1 MIAFPHL
8 WKLVAL
14 LGLVLCVAAYGKG
27 RRDADAAWEARQA
40 ARAAAEAR
48 QDLATS
54 ENNVREVIKYVDRI
68 KTVERNVPVV
78 RERVV
83 RLCDEGPRWA
93 VHGAGEL
100 ATAAET
106 DAPDR
111 RADLAAE
118 LVASRENQEQCR
130 ALMAVVRPQA
140 HASAAAD

>member
-1 MIAFPHL
+1 MIAFPHM
-8 WKLVAL
+8 WKLVGL
-14 LGLVLCVAAYGKG
+14 LGLALCVAAYAKG
-27 RRDADAAWEARQA
+27 RRDADAVWEARQA
-40 ARAAAEAR
+40 AHAAAETR
-48 QDLATS
+48 QDLATA

-93 VHGAGEL
+93 VHGAGEP
-100 ATAAET
+100 AAAAET
-106 DAPDR
+106 DAADR

-130 ALMAVVRPQA
+130 ALMAVVASQA
-140 HASAAAD
+140 HAPAPAD